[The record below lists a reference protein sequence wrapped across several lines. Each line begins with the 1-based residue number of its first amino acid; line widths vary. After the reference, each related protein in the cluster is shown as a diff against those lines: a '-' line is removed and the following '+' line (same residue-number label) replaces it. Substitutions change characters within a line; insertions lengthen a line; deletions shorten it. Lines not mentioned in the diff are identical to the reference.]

1 MTIEYWT
8 KDQLESEM
16 SDIMA
21 GQERTHENCGN
32 NLTMRCE
39 HFKRLK
45 MPDIRLNLTYQL
57 EDPNKMKQIIHSV
70 LDICSHIPKI
80 VTRRA
85 TVQCIFMFRSVRIV
99 LEIP

>member
-21 GQERTHENCGN
+21 GQDRTHENCGN

-57 EDPNKMKQIIHSV
+57 EDPKKMKPMARPTCRHWCSKESV
-70 LDICSHIPKI
+70 NHEKK
-80 VTRRA
+80 
-85 TVQCIFMFRSVRIV
+85 
-99 LEIP
+99 